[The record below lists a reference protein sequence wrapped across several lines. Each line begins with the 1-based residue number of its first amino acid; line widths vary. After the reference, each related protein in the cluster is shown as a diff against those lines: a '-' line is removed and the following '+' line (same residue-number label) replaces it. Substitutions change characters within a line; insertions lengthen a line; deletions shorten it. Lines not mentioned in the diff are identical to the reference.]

1 MLNLLAT
8 NKFRLTAIAL
18 TLGVV
23 GIANADEVRLAGNTK
38 GAFDAQAFGSTNTL
52 GDLSYS
58 GSTFDNTTVGGMLNF
73 GGDPTP
79 GTNFNNLGS
88 LTIGVANQVYTGH
101 TFKIQVNFTAP
112 TTITGGSSTVFTS
125 VLSGT
130 LSNGLGGVFVDFDN
144 TPQTFVFSN
153 GNTSGSFTFT
163 VNDTSLAPSSSASIT
178 AHITGSQSTV
188 PEASSLAGMT
198 AGLLGMFGLIRRR
211 K

>member
-1 MLNLLAT
+1 MFTLLAPT
-8 NKFRLTAIAL
+8 KFRLAATAL
-18 TLGVV
+18 TLGIV

-38 GAFDAQAFGSTNTL
+38 GAFDAQAFGNTNNL
-52 GDLSYS
+52 LNLSYS
-58 GSTFDNTTVGGMLNF
+58 NSTFDNTTVGGLLNF

-88 LTIGVANQVYTGH
+88 FTIGTVDAVYTGH
-101 TFKIQVNFTAP
+101 TFKLQVNFTAP
-112 TTITGGSSTVFTS
+112 SSIVGGNSTVFTS

-144 TPQTFVFSN
+144 TPQTFFFTN
-153 GNTSGSFTFT
+153 GASSGSFTFT

-178 AHITGSQSTV
+178 AHISGAQSV
-188 PEASSLAGMT
+188 PEASSLAGIT
-198 AGLLGMFGLIRRR
+198 AGMLGLFGMIRRR